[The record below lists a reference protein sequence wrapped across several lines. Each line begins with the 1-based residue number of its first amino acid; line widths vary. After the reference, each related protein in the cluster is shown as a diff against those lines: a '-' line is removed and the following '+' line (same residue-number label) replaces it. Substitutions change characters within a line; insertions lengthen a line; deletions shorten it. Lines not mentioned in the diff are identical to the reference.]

1 MAKPKSGMRK
11 GLTAYG
17 DEEFS
22 LFLRK
27 AFIKAMGY
35 SDDALERP
43 IVGIT
48 NTYSGF
54 NACHRNVPEL
64 IEAVKRGVM
73 LAGGLPVEFPTITL
87 HESFAHPTSMYL
99 RNLMSMDT
107 EEMIRAQPVDAVVL
121 IGGCDKTVPALL
133 MGAASA
139 NVPSIMLVTGP
150 MITGDHKGERLGAC
164 TDCRRFWARFRA
176 GDISAQEI
184 GEVNNKLAP
193 SAGTCMVMGTAST
206 MALCTEALGMMLPG
220 GACTP
225 AVMAERLRHAEASGA
240 RAVALAREKLTPD
253 RIMTPEAF
261 ENALRVLLAVGGSTN
276 AIVHLTAMAGR
287 MGIEIDL
294 DAFDRMGRD
303 TPVLVDLK
311 PTGQHYMEDLE
322 KAGGLVTILREI
334 KPLLNLQ
341 ALTVTGKTLGE
352 NIAGAL
358 PPWKQNV
365 VRPFKDPI
373 FKGGSIA
380 VLRGNLAPGGAII
393 KQAAMDQRLTRH
405 EGRAV
410 VFESLEDL
418 ANRIDDPQLDVSADD
433 ILVMQQAGP
442 KGAPGMPEAGYIPIP
457 KKLAQKGVKDMLR
470 ISDARMSGTA
480 FGAIVLH
487 VTPESALGG
496 ALALVKNGDR
506 IRLDV
511 PARKLEL
518 LVSGAELEKRRK
530 AWKAPRPRREDQ
542 RGYRKLFMDT
552 VTQADRGC
560 DFDFLAPRGTIRI
573 PRAVRRR

>member
-1 MAKPKSGMRK
+1 MATTKRGMRR

-17 DEEFS
+17 DEGFS

-35 SDDALERP
+35 TDDALERP
-43 IVGIT
+43 IIGIT

-73 LAGGLPVEFPTITL
+73 LAGGLPVEFPVITL

-99 RNLMSMDT
+99 RNLMAIDT
-107 EEMIRAQPVDAVVL
+107 EEMMRGQPVDAVVL

-164 TDCRRFWARFRA
+164 TDCRRFWGRYRA
-176 GDISAQEI
+176 GEISEQEI
-184 GEVNNKLAP
+184 GDVNNKLAP

-206 MALCTEALGMMLPG
+206 MALCAEAMGMMLPG
-220 GACTP
+220 GACVP
-225 AVMAERLRHAEASGA
+225 AVMAERLRHAEASGK
-240 RAVALAREKLTPD
+240 RAVGLAKERLTPD
-253 RIMTPEAF
+253 KIMTVEAF

-276 AIVHLTAMAGR
+276 AIVHLAAMAARLGFKL
-287 MGIEIDL
+287 DL
-294 DAFDRMGRD
+294 DAFDGMGRE

-311 PTGQHYMEDLE
+311 PTGQGYMEDLY
-322 KAGGLVTILREI
+322 KAGGLAVILREI
-334 KPLLNLQ
+334 KHQLNLK
-341 ALTVTGKTLGE
+341 ARTVTGKTLGE
-352 NIAGAL
+352 DLAAAT
-358 PPWKQNV
+358 PAWDQKV
-365 VRPFKDPI
+365 VRPFKNPV

-380 VLRGNLAPGGAII
+380 VLRGNLAPDGAVI
-393 KQAAMDQRLTRH
+393 KQAAATPALMRH

-418 ANRIDDPQLDVSADD
+418 ANRIDDPKLDVNADD
-433 ILVMQQAGP
+433 ILVLQNAGP
-442 KGAPGMPEAGYIPIP
+442 KGAPGMPEAGYLPIP
-457 KKLAQKGVKDMLR
+457 KKLAQKGVKDMVR

-487 VTPESALGG
+487 VTPEAAIGG
-496 ALALVKNGDR
+496 TLALVKNGDR
-506 IRLDV
+506 ILLDV
-511 PARKLEL
+511 PNRRLEL
-518 LVSGAELEKRRK
+518 LVSDAELAARRK
-530 AWKAPRPRREDQ
+530 QWKKPRARKEDT

-552 VTQADRGC
+552 VTQADQGC
-560 DFDFLAPRGTIRI
+560 DFDFLTEQCTIRI
-573 PRAVRRR
+573 PRAKKK

>member
-1 MAKPKSGMRK
+1 MAKAIKRGMRR

-35 SDDALERP
+35 TDDALERP
-43 IVGIT
+43 IIGIT

-54 NACHRNVPEL
+54 NACHRTVPEL

-99 RNLMSMDT
+99 RNLMSIDT

-139 NVPSIMLVTGP
+139 NVPAIMLVTGP
-150 MITGDHKGERLGAC
+150 MITADHHGERLGAC

-176 GDISAQEI
+176 GEI
-184 GEVNNKLAP
+184 DQDEIDAVNSKLAP

-206 MALCTEALGMMLPG
+206 MALTTEALGMMLPG

-225 AVMAERLRHAEASGA
+225 AVMSERMRHAEASGA
-240 RAVALAREKLTPD
+240 RAVAIAKERLTPD
-253 RIMTPEAF
+253 QIMTPDAF
-261 ENALRVLLAVGGSTN
+261 ENALRVLLAIGGSTN

-287 MGIEIDL
+287 LGIKIDL
-294 DAFDRMGRD
+294 DGFDRMGRE

-311 PTGQHYMEDLE
+311 PTGQHYMEDLD
-322 KAGGLVTILREI
+322 KAGGLATILREL
-334 KPLLNLQ
+334 KPLLKLK
-341 ALTVTGKTLGE
+341 ARTVTGKTLGE
-352 NIAGAL
+352 NITAAPAG
-358 PPWKQNV
+358 WKQNV

-380 VLRGNLAPGGAII
+380 VLHGNLAPGGAII

-418 ANRIDDPQLDVSADD
+418 AQRIDDPKLDVNADD
-433 ILVMQQAGP
+433 ILVMKQAGP

-457 KKLAQKGVKDMLR
+457 RKLAQKGVKDMIR

-487 VTPESALGG
+487 VTPESAAGG
-496 ALALVKNGDR
+496 PLALVKGGDR

-518 LVSGAELEKRRK
+518 LVSDDELKVRRK
-530 AWKAPRPRREDQ
+530 AWKPPRPRKDDA
-542 RGYRKLFMDT
+542 RGYRKLFLDT

-560 DFDFLAPRGTIRI
+560 DFDFLAKDTTIHVPKR
-573 PRAVRRR
+573 